1 MGSLPEKPHSA
12 LNRRISFKGGVE
24 VIIEKQS
31 KKNFKRADLMGWLVM
46 LPTLVLFA
54 FFVWEPLLESVRLS
68 LYTAKGI
75 RLQEFVGLSNY
86 MRVFKHPDF
95 FAAFKN
101 TFTYIFFSLGIGF
114 LVPIISAILISETV
128 HLKSFFRVGIYF
140 PNMVPGMATVMMWG
154 FFFTPGATGVLNIIL
169 SKFGIEHQ
177 LWLTNPKL
185 TIPLII
191 LTMTWKSAG
200 ATALIY
206 MAGISGISPDLYEA
220 ATIDGAG
227 IWHRIQ
233 HITLPSIF
241 SLGKTLLILQI
252 IAVFQILYEP
262 LVMTNGGPNN
272 ASISLMQLVYNY
284 AFRDFNYPMAASL
297 SVMICLIL
305 VILSGIY
312 TKVTQTREE

>member
-1 MGSLPEKPHSA
+1 MNSA
-12 LNRRISFKGGVE
+12 HTRLRPSNNKRI
-24 VIIEKQS
+24 
-31 KKNFKRADLMGWLVM
+31 KRADLVGWLVM
-46 LPTLVLFA
+46 LPTLILFV

-75 RLQEFVGLSNY
+75 RLQEFVGFSNY
-86 MRVFKHPDF
+86 IKVFKHPDF
-95 FAAFKN
+95 LAAFKN
-101 TFTYIFFSLGIGF
+101 TFTYIFYSLAIGF
-114 LVPIISAILISETV
+114 IVPIITAVLISETV
-128 HLKSFFRVGIYF
+128 HMKSFFRVGVYF

-169 SKFGIEHQ
+169 SKFGVDHQ
-177 LWLTNPKL
+177 LWLSNPKW

-227 IWHRIQ
+227 IWQRIR
-233 HITLPSIF
+233 HITLPNIF
-241 SLGKTLLILQI
+241 SLGKILLILQI

-284 AFRDFNYPMAASL
+284 AFRDFNYPMAAAL

-305 VILSGIY
+305 IMLSGVY
-312 TKVTQTREE
+312 TKITSTRDQ